1 MMAIGLTTVTRAGVR
16 GLLHARGPAV
26 NPLPARLHSLS
37 ANNCPNN
44 WGHLS
49 GKCGVD
55 GVFGRN
61 VHCLLGLPFDAVDMA
76 GAVSRIHDA
85 ATRRQS
91 CYFSTPNL
99 NFLVACLTDDAFR
112 NSVIDSDLS
121 IADGTPLVW
130 IAKLLGIPIHERV
143 AGSDVFEN
151 LRRGNRERI
160 AVYFFGS
167 EKAVVE
173 AARRRLNSG
182 PSGLVCVGYECPGF
196 GSVEDMSSDETI
208 GRINASGAD
217 FVVVSLGA
225 RKGQAWIAR
234 NRDRLS
240 APVISHLG
248 AVVNFV
254 AGTVSRAPVWVR
266 RSGLEWLWR
275 IKEEPSLWR
284 RYVADGLA
292 LARLLFT
299 RVIPYWFYI
308 HYRKPARQELD
319 RAGVDLLGA
328 EVVLRLHGAWVQE
341 NLRPLRE
348 CFSRSELAGMHIR
361 LDMEHVTYV
370 DSAFIGL
377 LMLLYRDRK
386 QQGRRLSVGNVE
398 ERVRRIFRY
407 ECAEFLLDMR

>member
-1 MMAIGLTTVTRAGVR
+1 MADL
-16 GLLHARGPAV
+16 
-26 NPLPARLHSLS
+26 
-37 ANNCPNN
+37 
-44 WGHLS
+44 
-49 GKCGVD
+49 
-55 GVFGRN
+55 FGRN

-76 GAVSRIHDA
+76 GAVSRIREA

-91 CYFSTPNL
+91 CFFSTPNL

-112 NSVIDSDLS
+112 NSVIDGDLS

-130 IAKLLGIPIHERV
+130 VAKLLRIPIHERV

-151 LRRGNRERI
+151 LRRGNRGRI

-167 EKAVVE
+167 EEAVAE
-173 AARRRLNSG
+173 AARRRLNSS

-208 GRINASGAD
+208 SRINASGAD

-234 NRDRLS
+234 NRGRLS

-254 AGTVSRAPVWVR
+254 AGKVSRAPVWVR

-275 IKEEPSLWR
+275 IKEEPSLWH
-284 RYVADGLA
+284 RYFADGLA
-292 LARLLFT
+292 AVRLLLT
-299 RVIPYWFYI
+299 RVIPYSCFI
-308 HYRKPARQELD
+308 RCRKPASKELEG
-319 RAGVDLLGA
+319 AAVELLGHGS
-328 EVVLRLHGAWVQE
+328 EVVLRLRGAWVLE

-348 CFSRSELAGMHIR
+348 CFSRSELAGKDIR

-377 LMLLYRDRK
+377 LMLMYGDRK
-386 QQGRRLSVGNVE
+386 RQGRRLSVGNVE

-407 ECAEFLLDMR
+407 ACAEFLLDVR